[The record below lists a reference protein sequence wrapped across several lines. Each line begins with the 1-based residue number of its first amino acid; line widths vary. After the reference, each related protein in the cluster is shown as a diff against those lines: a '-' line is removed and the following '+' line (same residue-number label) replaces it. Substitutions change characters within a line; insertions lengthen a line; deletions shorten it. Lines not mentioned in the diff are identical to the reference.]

1 MYPLPDGFAAKLS
14 SSHTVRTQ
22 VDVLVNGDVAASL
35 TAENDAGV
43 VSGDVSVDVNATIRR
58 SVSVAITDRT
68 GDIFPVRIGDLLA
81 PPNEVKVWQGIEG
94 FPLVPLGVF
103 GLSEPEVAEDGGAVT
118 CQVKGF
124 DRSRR
129 IQRRKWTSPFTIPS
143 GTPLAAAIQSVLSD
157 RDPTGPALNAAPTG
171 AVTPTVV
178 LGSDNTNDP
187 WADVSELAASAGM
200 TVYYDP
206 DGIPVLRE
214 LPDPATD
221 PLAATYAEGDGGLLL
236 GGSRSFTDDPGTN
249 GVIIIGNGTE
259 LVAPFRVEVWDTN
272 PASPTY
278 YDPANPDASIWGP
291 VPDIQTTDL
300 IADADTALATATA
313 QLRAKLG
320 TSENVRFTGVPNP
333 GHEAGDVI
341 YVKRS
346 RLALDARYVLDSF
359 SLPLGPGA
367 MTGTCRSRQVM

>member
-35 TAENDAGV
+35 TAESDAGV

-58 SVSVAITDRT
+58 SLSVAITDRT

-206 DGIPVLRE
+206 
-214 LPDPATD
+214 
-221 PLAATYAEGDGGLLL
+221 
-236 GGSRSFTDDPGTN
+236 
-249 GVIIIGNGTE
+249 
-259 LVAPFRVEVWDTN
+259 
-272 PASPTY
+272 
-278 YDPANPDASIWGP
+278 ANPDASIWGP